1 MQVPLARKLIVP
13 LVVCTL
19 LTIAAAAQTTSR
31 GTVSGTVLDPSSAVV
46 PNADVTLTNAGTGVA
61 RHTTTNSAG
70 LYRFEAVDLGT
81 YTVAV
86 EAKGFAAA
94 RVTDVEVS
102 AARVLD
108 IPFNLKVGQTSE
120 VVEVQGVSAGL
131 DLQTSEQVR
140 GETIQSRTIE
150 SIPVFLHDTLTLAQ
164 LAPGV
169 AVSGGGDGT
178 RSRNINI
185 QGNLAFSANGQRAR
199 SNNFMIDGAEN
210 NDISVTG
217 PAYTINNPDV
227 VQEVNIQTSNFTAE
241 FGRAGGAVINQ
252 ITKSGTNALHGTARY
267 SYTGSAFKALNFQD
281 KVNGLKTPPRD
292 IENIP
297 AFSIGGP
304 VVIPHLYNGHNKTF
318 FFGGA
323 QWDREF
329 GKATFTLTEP
339 TEAGVSVLQSL
350 ASSCPNAALY
360 LKVLGSLRGAAN
372 PSNISIAAPAGSTT
386 CNGSLRAGQNVQVGQ
401 LSRVAANAILDN
413 NHQIRVDHIVSDKQ
427 NMSFRW
433 LWDRNSTNPGFN
445 NLPGFDNT
453 IAGIAVQ
460 AGFSDTYVISPR
472 MTNEFR
478 FNYGRLGQDV
488 PLAAPDTFHATLP
501 VYTIA
506 GLIGPNNNTFGG
518 ANNIPQFRFA
528 NNWQYADNVTMVRGT
543 HTFKFG
549 ADLLRQLARQH
560 PPFLERGSLTYN
572 ASGATTGLANFL
584 DDFGG
589 SAGSVQK
596 LFGNSI
602 YYPNLFR
609 QAYFFQDSWK
619 ATRDLTLN
627 LGVRYENYGTPVNIF
642 KIAAFTNY
650 DPVNFATPH
659 KVNPDNNNF
668 APTVG
673 FAYNPDS
680 RWLGGKKTVIR
691 GGFQT
696 SYDVGFNN
704 LLSNIAGTTPNAV
717 GTNFVST
724 TSTTQPRGSANQTAS
739 FASITATPLTK
750 DVAQGSLFL
759 KDMPNPYTNR
769 WSLGIQRELPS
780 NVILDVSYVGSESHK
795 QYRSIDMNPIVNPAT
810 GDRLH
815 PELQVTPASVSVSK
829 RAGEGLR
836 NIRCACANGNYNG
849 LQVEARKGISNTP
862 LGIFGVHT
870 TYTYG
875 HSLDEISDVF
885 AQNSNAS
892 SFQSVSQVVGGS
904 RHLDYANSDFDY
916 RHNAVVDFT
925 WNIRAPKTGFAGRV
939 LGGWRLAAIQRWQ
952 SGFPYT
958 IHNGIDR
965 NGDGQSSPDRP
976 DIGNF
981 AAPLNTRAIRS
992 ASCSTGYANPD
1003 AANACVSP
1011 TSVHFI
1017 EGTGLPTALTVRRNS
1032 ARTRA
1037 TDYLTLS
1044 VAKETVVSERVH
1056 LNYSL
1061 EMFNVPNTVNLTGVP
1076 QRTVN
1081 GSRAGTFLD
1090 PVSSGINSSGRSMIM
1105 SLKLVF

>member
-1 MQVPLARKLIVP
+1 MERVFRQFAAFVLLFVLAGV
-13 LVVCTL
+13 
-19 LTIAAAAQTTSR
+19 AAAQTTSR
-31 GTVSGTVLDPSSAVV
+31 GTVSGTVVDPSNAVV
-46 PNADVTLTNAGTGVA
+46 PNADVTLTNTGTSVA

-70 LYRFEAVDLGT
+70 FYRFDAVDLGT
-81 YTVAV
+81 YNINV
-86 EAKGFAAA
+86 EAKGFAAS
-94 RVTDVEVS
+94 RVTDVDVS

-108 IPFNLKVGQTSE
+108 VPFTLRVGQASE
-120 VVEVQGVSAGL
+120 VVEVQGAAAGIT
-131 DLQTSEQVR
+131 LQTSEQVR
-140 GETIQSRTIE
+140 GETIEAESIE
-150 SIPVFLHDTLTLAQ
+150 KIPVFLHDTLTLAQ

-169 AVSGGGDGT
+169 AVAGGGDGT

-185 QGNLAFSANGQRAR
+185 AGNLAFSANGQRAR
-199 SNNFMIDGAEN
+199 SNNFMIDGVEN
-210 NDISVTG
+210 NDISISG

-227 VQEVNIQTSNFTAE
+227 VQEVNVQTANFSAE

-267 SYTGSAFKALNFQD
+267 SYTGSAFKALNYQQ
-281 KVNGLKTPPRD
+281 KITGLKTPPRD
-292 IENIP
+292 IENVP

-304 VVIPHLYNGHNKTF
+304 VVIPHIYDGHNKTF

-329 GKATFTLTEP
+329 GNASFTITVP
-339 TEAGVSVLQSL
+339 TDAGVTTLQSL
-350 ASSCPNAALY
+350 AASCPNAALY
-360 LKVLGSLRGAAN
+360 LKALGSLRGVSSA
-372 PSNISIAAPAGSTT
+372 SNISIAAPAGSTT
-386 CNGSLRAGQNVQVGQ
+386 CNGSLRTGQNVQVGQ
-401 LSRVAANAILDN
+401 VSRVSANAVLDN
-413 NHQIRVDHIVSDKQ
+413 NDQVRVDHIVSDKQ
-427 NMSFRW
+427 TLSFRW
-433 LWDRNSTNPGFN
+433 LWDRSSFNPGFN
-445 NLPGFDNT
+445 NLPGFDNSN
-453 IAGIAVQ
+453 AGVAVQ
-460 AGFSDTYVISPR
+460 AGFADTYVISPR

-488 PLAAPDTFHATLP
+488 PLAAPDAFHATLP
-501 VYTIA
+501 VYNIA

-549 ADLLRQLARQH
+549 ADILRQLARQH
-560 PPFLERGSLTYN
+560 PPFLERGSFTYN
-572 ASGATTGLANFL
+572 ASSTATGLANFL

-589 SAGSVQK
+589 SSGSVSK

-609 QAYFFQDSWK
+609 QSYFFQDSWK

-627 LGVRYENYGTPVNIF
+627 LGVRYENYGAPVNIF

-659 KVNPDNNNF
+659 KVNQDNNNF

-680 RWLGGKKTVIR
+680 RWLGGKRTVIR

-704 LLSNIAGTTPNAV
+704 LLSNIAGSTPNAV
-717 GTNFVST
+717 GTTLVST
-724 TSTTQPRGSANQTAS
+724 TSTTQPRGSSNLSGQ
-739 FASITATPLTK
+739 FAAIAPSVLTK
-750 DVAQGSLFL
+750 DVAQNNLFNT
-759 KDMPNPYTNR
+759 DMPNPYTNR
-769 WSLGIQRELPS
+769 WSLGIQRELPM
-780 NVILDVSYVGSESHK
+780 NVIFDVSYVGSESHK
-795 QYRSIDMNPIVNPAT
+795 QYRSIDMNPIVNSAT

-815 PELQVTPASVSVSK
+815 PELQVTAATVSVSK
-829 RAGEGLR
+829 RAGEGIR
-836 NIRCACANGNYNG
+836 SIRCACANGNYNG
-849 LQVEARKGISNTP
+849 LQLEARKAISNTRVG
-862 LGIFGVHT
+862 LFGVHT

-885 AQNSNAS
+885 GQNSNAS
-892 SFQSVSQVVGGS
+892 SLQSVSQVVGAS

-925 WNIRAPKTGFAGRV
+925 WNIRAPRGGFVGRI
-939 LGGWRLAAIQRWQ
+939 LGGWQLAGIQRWQ

-958 IHNGIDR
+958 IHNGTDR
-965 NGDGQSSPDRP
+965 DADGQSGPDRP

-981 AAPLNTRAIRS
+981 AAPLNTRAIISRT
-992 ASCSTGYANPD
+992 CSTGYANPD
-1003 AANACVSP
+1003 ATNACVSP
-1011 TSVHFI
+1011 SSVHFI
-1017 EGTGLPTALTVRRNS
+1017 EGSGLPTAITVRRNS
-1032 ARTRA
+1032 LRTRA
-1037 TDYLTLS
+1037 TDYLTLN
-1044 VAKETVVSERVH
+1044 VAKDTPLSERVH
-1056 LNYSL
+1056 MNYAL
-1061 EMFNVPNTVNLTGVP
+1061 EMFNAPNTVNLTGVP
-1076 QRTVN
+1076 NRTVN
-1081 GSRAGTFLD
+1081 GSRSGTFLD
-1090 PVSSGINSSGRSMIM
+1090 LPSSGINSSGRSMIM